1 MNLEIGTMGTAVAQL
16 QRDLNFCAYDAGTI
30 DGDFGSQTQEAVL
43 ALQTYHGLEPDG
55 IYGNQS
61 DAALMGEIRVIQE
74 ALIKNGYHLAIDG
87 AVGSETLAAITDFQK
102 SKGLTVDGIVGN
114 ETLKALGIEIPSAA
128 NQTETTTPIS
138 KPTPTTPP
146 NGTGNGQL
154 VCINPGHGGSDPG
167 ACGNLQE
174 KDMNLV
180 VSLRLGQLLKERDF
194 SVVYTRTDDSWMALS
209 DRPAIANE
217 SNADIFVSIHHNGSA
232 SPESSGTLVICY
244 PGSTNGLRLAQL
256 VLNGLCNRMGLANRG
271 IIQRDDSDVTYSN
284 MPAIITE
291 GLFASSPSDCHF
303 FNNGGAELEAQGIL
317 EGILAYFNS

>member
-16 QRDLNFCAYDAGTI
+16 QRDLNFCAYDAGTV
-30 DGDFGSQTQEAVL
+30 DGDFGRKTEDALL
-43 ALQTYHGLEPDG
+43 ALQAYHGLEPDG
-55 IYGNQS
+55 IYGDLS
-61 DAALMGEIRVIQE
+61 DAALMGEIRLIQE
-74 ALIKNGYHLAIDG
+74 ALTKNGYHLAIDG

-102 SKGLTVDGIVGN
+102 LKGLTVDGIVGN
-114 ETLKALGIEIPSAA
+114 ETLNSLGIEIPHAV
-128 NQTETTTPIS
+128 NQSETVLSSPTV
-138 KPTPTTPP
+138 KPLPVG
-146 NGTGNGQL
+146 NGNGQL

-180 VSLRLGQLLKERDF
+180 VSLRLGQLLQECGFR
-194 SVVYTRTDDSWMALS
+194 VVYTRTDDRWMALS

-217 SNADIFVSIHHNGSA
+217 NNTDIFVSIHHNGSA

-244 PGSTNGLRLAQL
+244 PGSSNGLRLAQL
-256 VLNGLCNRMGLANRG
+256 VLNGLCNRMNLANRG

-291 GLFASSPSDCHF
+291 GLFASSPNDCRF
-303 FNNGGAELEAQGIL
+303 FSNGGAELEAQGIL

>member
-1 MNLEIGTMGTAVAQL
+1 MYLEIGTMGTNVAQL
-16 QRDLNFCAYDAGTI
+16 QRDLNFCAYAAGTI

-43 ALQTYHGLEPDG
+43 ALQAYHGLEPDG
-55 IYGNQS
+55 IYGDQS
-61 DAALMGEIRVIQE
+61 DAALMGEIRLIQE
-74 ALIKNGYHLAIDG
+74 ALTKNGYPLAIDG

-102 SKGLTVDGIVGN
+102 RNGLAVDGIVGN
-114 ETLKALGIEIPSAA
+114 ETLKSLGIEIPSAA

-146 NGTGNGQL
+146 NGTDNGQL

-180 VSLRLGQLLKERDF
+180 VSLRLGQLLKERGF
-194 SVVYTRTDDSWMALS
+194 SVVYTRTDDRWMALS
-209 DRPAIANE
+209 DRPAIANAN
-217 SNADIFVSIHHNGSA
+217 NADIFVSIHHNGSA

-244 PGSTNGLRLAQL
+244 PGSTSGLRLAQL
-256 VLNGLCNRMGLANRG
+256 ALNGMCNRMGLANRG

-291 GLFASSPSDCHF
+291 GLFTTSPSNCYF
-303 FNNGGAELEAQGIL
+303 FSNGGAELEAQGIL

>member
-16 QRDLNFCAYDAGTI
+16 QRDLNFCAYDAGTV
-30 DGDFGSQTQEAVL
+30 DGDFGSQSQAAVL
-43 ALQTYHGLEPDG
+43 ALQAYHGLDQDG
-55 IYGNQS
+55 IYGDLS
-61 DAALMGEIRVIQE
+61 DAALMGEIRLIQE
-74 ALIKNGYHLAIDG
+74 ALIKNGYCLAIDG
-87 AVGSETLAAITDFQK
+87 AVGPETLVGITDFQK
-102 SKGLTVDGIVGN
+102 MNGLIVDGIVGN
-114 ETLKALGIEIPSAA
+114 ETLKSLGIEIPPAA
-128 NQTETTTPIS
+128 NQTETITPIY
-138 KPTPTTPP
+138 KPTPTTPH

-180 VSLRLGQLLKERDF
+180 VSLRLGQLLQERSF
-194 SVVYTRTDDSWMALS
+194 RVVYTRTDDRWMALS

-217 SNADIFVSIHHNGSA
+217 SNADIFISIHHNGSA

-244 PGSTNGLRLAQL
+244 PSSTSGLRLAQL

-291 GLFASSPSDCHF
+291 GLFASSPNDCRF
-303 FNNGGAELEAQGIL
+303 FSNGGAELEAQGIL

>member
-1 MNLEIGTMGTAVAQL
+1 MYLEIGTMGTDVAQL
-16 QRDLNFCAYDAGTI
+16 QRDLNFCAYDAGTV

-43 ALQTYHGLEPDG
+43 ALQTYHGLEQDG

-61 DAALMGEIRVIQE
+61 DAALMGEIRTIQE
-74 ALIKNGYHLAIDG
+74 AMTKNRYRIAVDG

-102 SKGLTVDGIVGN
+102 KNGLTVDGIVGN
-114 ETLKALGIEIPSAA
+114 ETLKALGIEIPPAA
-128 NQTETTTPIS
+128 NQTETVVPS
-138 KPTPTTPP
+138 PPVKPLPAG
-146 NGTGNGQL
+146 NGNGQL

-167 ACGNLQE
+167 ACGDLQE

-180 VSLRLGQLLKERDF
+180 VSLRLGQLLQERGF
-194 SVVYTRTDDSWMALS
+194 SVVYTRTDDRWMALS

-217 SNADIFVSIHHNGSA
+217 NNADIFVSIHHNGSA

-244 PGSTNGLRLAQL
+244 PGSTNSLKLAQL
-256 VLNGLCNRMGLANRG
+256 VLNGLCNRMGLSNRG

-291 GLFASSPSDCHF
+291 SLFATSPNDCHF

>member
-16 QRDLNFCAYDAGTI
+16 QNDLNFCAYDAGTV
-30 DGDFGSQTQEAVL
+30 DGDFGSQTQGAVL
-43 ALQTYHGLEPDG
+43 ALQAYHGLEPDG
-55 IYGNQS
+55 IYGDLS
-61 DAALMGEIRVIQE
+61 DAALMGEIRLIQE
-74 ALIKNGYHLAIDG
+74 ALTKKGYHLAIDG

-102 SKGLTVDGIVGN
+102 RNGLAVDGIVGN
-114 ETLKALGIEIPSAA
+114 ETLKALGIEIPMAA

-138 KPTPTTPP
+138 KPTSTTPP

-167 ACGNLQE
+167 ASGNLQE

-180 VSLRLGQLLKERDF
+180 VSLRLGQLLKERGF
-194 SVVYTRTDDSWMALS
+194 SVVYTRTDDRWMPLS

-217 SNADIFVSIHHNGSA
+217 NNADIFVSIHHNGSA

-244 PGSTNGLRLAQL
+244 PGSTNGLRLARL
-256 VLNGLCNRMGLANRG
+256 VLNGLCNRMGLSNRG

-291 GLFASSPSDCHF
+291 GLFATSPSDCHF
-303 FNNGGAELEAQGIL
+303 FSNGGAELEAQGIL
-317 EGILAYFNS
+317 EGILAYFNV

>member
-16 QRDLNFCAYDAGTI
+16 QNDLNFCAYDAGTV
-30 DGDFGSQTQEAVL
+30 DGDFGSQTQKAVL
-43 ALQTYHGLEPDG
+43 ALQAYHGLEPDG
-55 IYGNQS
+55 IYGDLS
-61 DAALMGEIRVIQE
+61 DAALMGEIRTIQE
-74 ALIKNGYHLAIDG
+74 ALTKNGYCIAVDG

-102 SKGLTVDGIVGN
+102 KIGLSVDGIVGN
-114 ETLKALGIEIPSAA
+114 ETLKALGIEIPPTA
-128 NQTETTTPIS
+128 NQTEMVVPSPTV
-138 KPTPTTPP
+138 KPPP
-146 NGTGNGQL
+146 AGIGNGQL

-180 VSLRLGQLLKERDF
+180 VSLRLGQLLQERGF
-194 SVVYTRTDDSWMALS
+194 RVVYTRTDDRWMALS
-209 DRPAIANE
+209 DRPVIANE
-217 SNADIFVSIHHNGSA
+217 NNADIFVSIHHNGSA
-232 SPESSGTLVICY
+232 SLESSGTLVICY

-291 GLFASSPSDCHF
+291 GLFATSPNDCRF
-303 FNNGGAELEAQGIL
+303 FSNGGAELEAQGIL

>member
-16 QRDLNFCAYDAGTI
+16 QRDLNFCAYDAGTV
-30 DGDFGSQTQEAVL
+30 DGDFGRKTEDAVL
-43 ALQTYHGLEPDG
+43 ALQAYHGLEKDG
-55 IYGNQS
+55 IYGDHS
-61 DAALMGEIRVIQE
+61 DATLMGEIRLIQE
-74 ALIKNGYHLAIDG
+74 ALIKNGYRLTVDG

-102 SKGLTVDGIVGN
+102 RNGLAVDGIVGN
-114 ETLKALGIEIPSAA
+114 ETLKALGIEIPLAA
-128 NQTETTTPIS
+128 NQTEATTPIS

-180 VSLRLGQLLKERDF
+180 VSLRLGQLLKERGF
-194 SVVYTRTDDSWMALS
+194 SVVYTRTDDRWMALS
-209 DRPAIANE
+209 DRPVIANE
-217 SNADIFVSIHHNGSA
+217 NNADIFVSIHHNGSA

-256 VLNGLCNRMGLANRG
+256 VLNGMCNRMGLANRG
-271 IIQRDDSDVTYSN
+271 IIQRDDSDVTYSD

>member
-1 MNLEIGTMGTAVAQL
+1 MKLERGTMGTDVAQL
-16 QRDLNFCAYDAGTI
+16 QKDLNFCAYDAGMV

-43 ALQTYHGLEPDG
+43 ALQTYHGLEQDG
-55 IYGNQS
+55 IYGDQS
-61 DAALMGEIRVIQE
+61 DAALMGEIRLIQE
-74 ALIKNGYHLAIDG
+74 ALIKNGYHLALDG

-102 SKGLTVDGIVGN
+102 RNGLAVDGIVGN
-114 ETLKALGIEIPSAA
+114 ETLRALGIEIPPAA
-128 NQTETTTPIS
+128 NQTETVVPSPTV
-138 KPTPTTPP
+138 KPLPA
-146 NGTGNGQL
+146 GKGNGQL

-180 VSLRLGQLLKERDF
+180 VSLRLGQLLKERGF
-194 SVVYTRTDDSWMALS
+194 SVVYTRTEDRWMALS
-209 DRPAIANE
+209 DRPTIANE
-217 SNADIFVSIHHNGSA
+217 NNADLFISIHHNGSA

-256 VLNGLCNRMGLANRG
+256 VLSGLCNRMGLSNRG

-291 GLFASSPSDCHF
+291 GLFATSPSDCHF
-303 FNNGGAELEAQGIL
+303 FSNGGAELEAQGIL
-317 EGILAYFNS
+317 EGILTYFNS

>member
-1 MNLEIGTMGTAVAQL
+1 MYLEIGTMGTDVAQL
-16 QRDLNFCAYDAGTI
+16 QCDLNFCAYNAGTV
-30 DGDFGSQTQEAVL
+30 DGDFGRQTQEAVL
-43 ALQTYHGLEPDG
+43 ALQAYHGLEPDG
-55 IYGNQS
+55 IYGNLT
-61 DAALMGEIRVIQE
+61 DAALMGEIKTIQE
-74 ALIKNGYHLAIDG
+74 ALTKNGYCIAVDG
-87 AVGSETLAAITDFQK
+87 AVGSETLAATTGFQK
-102 SKGLTVDGIVGN
+102 KNGLSVDGIAGN
-114 ETLKALGIEIPSAA
+114 ATLKALGIEIPPAA
-128 NQTETTTPIS
+128 NQTGTTETPSIV
-138 KPTPTTPP
+138 KPLPVG
-146 NGTGNGQL
+146 NGNGQL

-180 VSLRLGQLLKERDF
+180 VSMRLGQLLKERGF
-194 SVVYTRTDDSWMALS
+194 SVVYTRTDDRWMALS

-244 PGSTNGLRLAQL
+244 PGSTNGLRLARL

-291 GLFASSPSDCHF
+291 GLFATSPSDCRF
-303 FNNGGAELEAQGIL
+303 FSNGGAEFEAQGIL